1 MTPSMTRL
9 VQELMRLPGI
19 GEKTAGRLA
28 FHVLRADRTY
38 SEALSQGLLARKDET
53 RLCSVCFALTE
64 GDPCPICNDPGRLS
78 DAICV
83 VEEPAD
89 LIAVERPREF
99 RGASPVL
106 DATLAP
112 L

>member
-38 SEALSQGLLARKDET
+38 AEALAQALLSVKDET
-53 RLCSVCFALTE
+53 RLHPEGTSAASQTRTRQATESRESSGSVAAY
-64 GDPCPICNDPGRLS
+64 
-78 DAICV
+78 AIS
-83 VEEPAD
+83 
-89 LIAVERPREF
+89 R
-99 RGASPVL
+99 
-106 DATLAP
+106 
-112 L
+112 